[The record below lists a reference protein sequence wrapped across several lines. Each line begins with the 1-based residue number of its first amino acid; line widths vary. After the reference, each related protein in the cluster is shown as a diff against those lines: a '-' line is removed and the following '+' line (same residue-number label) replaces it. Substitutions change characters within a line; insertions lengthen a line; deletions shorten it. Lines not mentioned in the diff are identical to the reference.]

1 MCDEDD
7 EETDTEVIAIHLGW
21 RALVALPWTTKEG
34 QRKSVHSEYQVYLNK
49 ESLPLD

>member
-7 EETDTEVIAIHLGW
+7 EEADTEVIAIHLGW

-34 QRKSVHSEYQVYLNK
+34 QEEVCILNTK
-49 ESLPLD
+49 YI